1 MRLIGRLLI
10 GLVVLVIVAIGGAY
24 LYLTSYDKTE
34 LAKLIEREAE
44 AALGREV
51 TIAGPLAF
59 DLNFTT
65 PGITVADV
73 TISNAKWGS
82 RKEMAKVAE
91 FGASVAFMPL
101 LTGNIEISRV
111 RLKGADLL
119 LETNPEGQGNWEFG
133 DPEAAGSRGAGVPM
147 DATVVLEDVK
157 LTYRDGKTKDETH
170 VSLAELTADPQ
181 GDEVKLIVGGDV
193 NGEAVSFEGLV
204 KQSQDTL
211 AVRDAVFTMGQGTVR
226 GSASFSPGAESG
238 RPRIDAK
245 LAGDTLDLSPFT
257 KGDSKGDGALFSSSE
272 LGFTEIK
279 GFDGRLELSAA
290 KLIIGRIVLE
300 NAKATAVLEDDSMIV
315 NPLSAN
321 YKGTPVSGELAVNAK
336 EGAPR
341 VGLKLDTA
349 GFDLGSLLKET
360 GVSDKLATKIT
371 LAANVTGRGNSMKS
385 IAGSLGGQTNIV
397 LSRGTIQTGF
407 AELIAKDLVRS
418 LVMDQSNGQTTL
430 VCGVS
435 RLDFSG
441 GVGTTRALVVETEA
455 TTTTGGG
462 TINLGKETL
471 NLTLSP
477 RPKDASLISLATD
490 IHVRGPIRNPS
501 VVPDA
506 ADVAKGVAGA
516 LGGVALTGGIGA
528 LLPLVST
535 GQSGDA
541 GGCVQRAKERQE
553 DEGVIAKTGDTVE
566 DAVEGITE
574 GIGSIFD

>member
-10 GLVVLVIVAIGGAY
+10 GLVVLVVVAVGGAY
-24 LYLTSYDKTE
+24 LYLSSYDKTE
-34 LAKLIEREAE
+34 LARLIEQEAE

-51 TIAGPLAF
+51 TIAGPLEF

-65 PGITVADV
+65 PGITIADV

-82 RKEMAKVAE
+82 RKEMAKVGE

-119 LETNPEGQGNWEFG
+119 LETNSDGEGNWEFG
-133 DPEAAGSRGAGVPM
+133 DPQAAGSRGAGVPM
-147 DATVVLEDVK
+147 QATVILEEVK

-170 VSLAELTADPQ
+170 ISLAALTADPQ
-181 GDEVKLIVGGDV
+181 GEEVKLTVGGDV
-193 NGEAVSFEGLV
+193 NGDAVSFEGLV
-204 KQSQDTL
+204 AQSQDKL

-238 RPRIDAK
+238 RPRIDAE
-245 LAGDTLDLSPFT
+245 LAGDTFDLSPFT
-257 KGDSKGDGALFSSSE
+257 KGDGKSGGAMFSNSE
-272 LGFTEIK
+272 LGLTEIK
-279 GFDGRLELSAA
+279 GIDGRLVLSAS

-300 NAKATAVLEDDSMIV
+300 NAKATAVLEKDAMIV
-315 NPLSAN
+315 NPLSAT
-321 YKGTPVSGELAVNAK
+321 YKGAPVIGELAVNAA

-341 VGLKLDTA
+341 VGIKLDTT

-371 LAANVTGRGNSMKS
+371 LVADVTGRGNSMKA
-385 IAGSLGGQTNIV
+385 IASSLGGQTNIV
-397 LSRGTIQTGF
+397 LGRGTIATGF

-418 LVMDQSNGQTTL
+418 LVMDRSSGQTTL

-435 RLDFSG
+435 RFDFAG
-441 GVGTTRALVVETEA
+441 GVGKTRALVVETEA
-455 TTTTGGG
+455 TTTTGSGS
-462 TINLGKETL
+462 INLGKETL
-471 NLTLSP
+471 NLTISP

-490 IHVRGPIRNPS
+490 LHVTGPIRSPS

-506 ADVAKGVAGA
+506 ASVAKGVAGA
-516 LGGVALTGGIGA
+516 LGGVALTGGVGA

-535 GQSGDA
+535 GSSGDA

-553 DEGVIAKTGDTVE
+553 DAGVLEKTGDTVE

-574 GIGSIFD
+574 GIGNIFD